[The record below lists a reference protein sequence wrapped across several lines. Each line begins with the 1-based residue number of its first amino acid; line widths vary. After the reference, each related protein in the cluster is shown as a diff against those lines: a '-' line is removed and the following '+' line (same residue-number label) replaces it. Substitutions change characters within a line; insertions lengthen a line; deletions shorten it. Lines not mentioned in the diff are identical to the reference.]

1 MLELAIPAPDTD
13 FLAHELWAKQILDNG
28 SVEISRDGRWDDSS
42 LYYPNTVPKPAELV
56 QLMAGLLAGGGAAH
70 AALRIALAA
79 VATAMAALS
88 ALRASRS
95 PATAALAGF
104 AFGLNPAFVSLA
116 SGGSPAIPFLALLLS
131 LSIPAAL
138 MAGLVRPEALIY
150 AAADMISRRKWLL
163 LPLLVPFAAAWP
175 LLNLWMAGNPLWS
188 AFEVR
193 YAVAAMPYETPG
205 PLGFWL
211 WAAGRALLVMGP
223 FFLGALLLRP
233 RSWPR
238 LAGGLGHL
246 AFLSVSLLLGS
257 LALPRYVDQISL
269 LALPSAVVAAA
280 ALPVPPGIPRRLA
293 AAVAFAGAMVLWP
306 GTLGSMAAEH
316 GLAVQLDAEGAGG
329 WTGRLAVNELLVPR
343 IALAAGIDD
352 PTTSF
357 VALDRMVYEGRDP
370 EELGVGRILVVPGSA
385 YLPQRTAVWLEMHTG
400 LPVDTLEASW

>member
-1 MLELAIPAPDTD
+1 
-13 FLAHELWAKQILDNG
+13 
-28 SVEISRDGRWDDSS
+28 
-42 LYYPNTVPKPAELV
+42 
-56 QLMAGLLAGGGAAH
+56 
-70 AALRIALAA
+70 
-79 VATAMAALS
+79 MAALS

-95 PATAALAGF
+95 PATAAFAGF

-131 LSIPAAL
+131 LSIPTAL

-150 AAADMISRRKWLL
+150 AAADMISRRRWLL
-163 LPLLVPFAAAWP
+163 LPLLVPIAAAWP

-188 AFEVR
+188 ALEVR

-223 FFLGALLLRP
+223 IFLGALLLRP

-280 ALPVPPGIPRRLA
+280 ALPVPPRIPRRLA
-293 AAVAFAGAMVLWP
+293 SAAAFAGAMVLWP

-316 GLAVQLDAEGAGG
+316 RLAVQLDAEGAGG

-385 YLPQRTAVWLEMHTG
+385 YLPQRTAAWLEMHAG
-400 LPVDTLEASW
+400 LPVDTLEASR